1 MGCGNGHRDGCKKK
15 KKGQLI
21 VIEKDNCDDKYSK
34 CPLTGPTGP
43 KGHQG
48 CPGPQ
53 GIQGMMGMQGPQG
66 QQGANGTIGPTG
78 VTGPTGPPNG
88 PTGPMGPTGPVLAS
102 TKSPIGGDGSPSNP
116 ICLLPPTPPNPPDC
130 KHNWYWDTNV
140 SNWASKYIPS
150 PYITTVGDTSLGA
163 MYSSVSAAFAVGCY
177 FVRITNNIVEN
188 NILFPA
194 NITAIIYID
203 PGVSYTLTN
212 TTNLNSSGLSI
223 KGGNLT
229 QGFGSNL
236 IYTGPTNS
244 QAFSN
249 GQLTIDMCHI
259 VCSNNS
265 GTYFN
270 TGAAGITVISN
281 CSVLVPGGITGGFIN
296 LAGLNERIFLSNLL
310 INAQSTIAGAS
321 PNTILTTT
329 NTTTGSLVIN
339 NISTIG
345 GVVFNFTNTGTINA
359 SNLITV
365 FNINSLDNLLQVFID
380 GTGMSLTGLYR
391 LNTLSLGTQSNNTEH
406 SISDVTTL
414 NFNINNGSNNVTS
427 TCTFDNISAFNMNIQ
442 NIDFCTLYNLY
453 SVQTFNLST
462 NVNNSVFD
470 GITLVQNPTNFIA
483 TSCIIENILIKGG
496 NADFTLGPFLNCM
509 ISKIVMISTNNNN
522 LTMQSCWYT
531 TVNQIYNSGNVRN
544 EINFNSFYHS
554 TISNVTTA
562 GSISFNDFEDISV
575 NGIVSWF
582 NNGNF
587 VNLGHGIKS
596 SFTGIN
602 CYQLSTVSE
611 CTDCTFGNCTMSILS
626 AESNRCIFSAIIVT
640 DNLYAKGPNNMY
652 IGCSVPS
659 GTLSPQGINNIFLSI
674 MTGNSINFNSNATN
688 NIIASSQL
696 GGIGGNTANISGSN
710 ITTNNRRPIAVANV
724 VTGNVSDVKINQ
736 SNATWS

>member
-21 VIEKDNCDDKYSK
+21 VIEKDNCHDGQNK
-34 CPLTGPTGP
+34 CVVTGPTGAR
-43 KGHQG
+43 GCQG
-48 CPGPQ
+48 FPGQQ
-53 GIQGMMGMQGPQG
+53 GMPGMMGMQGPQG
-66 QQGANGTIGPTG
+66 TPGINGMRGPTG

-88 PTGPMGPTGPVLAS
+88 PTGPMGPTGPVVAS

-130 KHNWYWDTNV
+130 KHSWYWDPNV

-150 PYITTVGDTSLGA
+150 PYLTTVGDTSLGA
-163 MYSSVSAAFAVGCY
+163 MYSSVTAAFAAGCY
-177 FVRITNNIVEN
+177 FVRVTNSIVEN
-188 NILFPA
+188 NIVVPPS
-194 NITAIIYID
+194 ITAIIYID
-203 PGVSYTLTN
+203 PGVSYTLLN

-236 IYTGPTNS
+236 VYTGPTNS

-259 VCSNNS
+259 VCSSNS

-270 TGAAGITVISN
+270 TGAVGITVISN

-345 GVVFNFTNTGTINA
+345 GVVFNFTNTGTINS

-365 FNINSLDNLLQVFID
+365 FNINSLDNLLQVFVD

-391 LNTLSLGTQSNNTEH
+391 LNNLSLGTQSNNTEH
-406 SISDVTTL
+406 SISDVTTI

-427 TCTFDNISAFNMNIQ
+427 TCTFDNISAFNINIQ
-442 NIDFCTLYNLY
+442 NIDLCTLYNLY

-462 NVNNSVFD
+462 NVTNSVFD
-470 GITLVQNPTNFIA
+470 GVTLIQNPTSFTA
-483 TSCIIENILIKGG
+483 TSCIIENIFIKGG
-496 NADFTLGPFLNCM
+496 NVNFTIGPFVNCM
-509 ISKIVMISTNNNN
+509 ISKIIMISTNNNN
-522 LTMQSCWYT
+522 LTIQDCQYT
-531 TVNQIYNSGNVRN
+531 TVNQIYNNGSVSNV
-544 EINFNSFYHS
+544 INFNGFLHS
-554 TISNVTTA
+554 TISNVTSA
-562 GSISFNDFEDISV
+562 GIISFDDFFNVGV
-575 NGIVSWF
+575 NGITCW
-582 NNGNF
+582 NNNNSGN
-587 VNLGHGIKS
+587 VNIKS
-596 SFTGIN
+596 GNKASFTGIN
-602 CYQLSTVSE
+602 CFKLDASIQCEDSVFT
-611 CTDCTFGNCTMSILS
+611 NCTALNLTVE
-626 AESNRCIFSAIIVT
+626 ANRCVFSTIIVSGAVT
-640 DNLYAKGPNNMY
+640 ANGNNNIY
-652 IGCSVPS
+652 LGCVIR
-659 GTLSPQGINNIFLSI
+659 GILSPQGINNIFLALMSDI
-674 MTGNSINFNSNATN
+674 TINFAPSATN
-688 NIIASSQL
+688 NIIASSQV
-696 GGIGGNTANISGSN
+696 GAISGNEANISGSS
-710 ITTNNRRPIAVANV
+710 ITPNNRRPVAVANV
-724 VTGNVSDVKINQ
+724 VTGNVSDVKISQ
-736 SNATWS
+736 ANATLS